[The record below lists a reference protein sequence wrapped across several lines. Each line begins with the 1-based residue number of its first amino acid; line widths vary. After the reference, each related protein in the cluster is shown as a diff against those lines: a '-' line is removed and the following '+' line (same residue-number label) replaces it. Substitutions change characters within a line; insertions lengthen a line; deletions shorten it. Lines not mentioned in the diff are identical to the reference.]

1 MNSSRPVHDIPA
13 PGLGIAEFHGR
24 CGRRS
29 PARRPPSVRRPG
41 ARGIPTAAS
50 LCRHVPRTRPREPC
64 PRPARGP
71 DDPTTDSAFA
81 RKRRRTVRAAPSSPS
96 RSGRHSRLATKKPD
110 PARYRR
116 PPDKHPHS
124 RALARQKAPGK
135 HRARQPGTTREPP
148 RRRARWRRQ
157 PERMRSGAFRE
168 DGDAIAP
175 VVEHAGI
182 VGPPPRIRGGSGS
195 ATEARRGKGWECA
208 RIRRAGGGRKGAAPA
223 DFRRECDPADHN
235 GRAERRPRRVRQYS
249 PGEAR
254 HRAPHSAEFEHP
266 LSPRGGRNSSRHHA
280 STVPMTARNAPA
292 TRAGKRARA
301 PCRIGPRHPSRPV
314 DAPCSPGPRAPAERA
329 RRRAH
334 FAASPPR
341 RKEVAADDGVITESG
356 HIGTWRGIPWA
367 E

>member
-1 MNSSRPVHDIPA
+1 MRTAFTAAPTPLRPTTGSP
-13 PGLGIAEFHGR
+13 
-24 CGRRS
+24 RS
-29 PARRPPSVRRPG
+29 PDRRP
-41 ARGIPTAAS
+41 
-50 LCRHVPRTRPREPC
+50 LYRHVPRTRPCEPC

-71 DDPTTDSAFA
+71 DDSRHDSTFA

-110 PARYRR
+110 LARYRR

-135 HRARQPGTTREPP
+135 HRARQLRTTREPP

-157 PERMRSGAFRE
+157 PERRRSGAHSGKAVTLSRRWSSMPESLALLRE
-168 DGDAIAP
+168 SVEAP
-175 VVEHAGI
+175 VPQRRQGGEKGGNAHAFGAPA
-182 VGPPPRIRGGSGS
+182 VAVTGLRPRTSGAS
-195 ATEARRGKGWECA
+195 ATRRTTT
-208 RIRRAGGGRKGAAPA
+208 GAQSG
-223 DFRRECDPADHN
+223 E
-235 GRAERRPRRVRQYS
+235 PRRVSRNS
-249 PGEAR
+249 PGKAR

-266 LSPRGGRNSSRHHA
+266 LSPRDGRNSSRHHE

-314 DAPCSPGPRAPAERA
+314 DAPCSPGPRTPAERA
-329 RRRAH
+329 RRPAH
-334 FAASPPR
+334 FGASPPR